1 MAKNSNFLRNKVPP
15 KEWLV
20 WSALIGAIAHMLP
33 KFDFNKIKFAAD
45 SPTFE
50 KAVALYENGK
60 VKNFKGGIGSYSAII
75 EGSKNYNVSIEA
87 RRFGLGYCDCYMGQ
101 NEYLCKH
108 MVALS
113 IYAVLDGKPIT
124 PEDKKLYSEPQC
136 SGKLG
141 ELSKTELVV
150 VKKSISEAI
159 KYIKS
164 YNGPSRVWFA
174 YQASLQE
181 GCNRLSAIVSGLPVS
196 TQVAELIVKMLLRL
210 DKKLCTGVDDSD
222 GAVGGFIHECVETL
236 KEFAQLEKE
245 CINTFELL
253 CKQSTCFGWEDP
265 LVRMYDENKAE

>member
-1 MAKNSNFLRNKVPP
+1 
-15 KEWLV
+15 
-20 WSALIGAIAHMLP
+20 MLP
-33 KFDFNKIKFAAD
+33 KFDFNKIKFATD
-45 SPTFE
+45 SSTFE

-60 VKNFKGGIGSYSAII
+60 VKNFGEGISSYSAII

-101 NEYLCKH
+101 NNYLCKH

-113 IYAVLDGKPIT
+113 IYAVLGGKPIA
-124 PEDKKLYSEPQC
+124 PEDKKLNNEPQC

-141 ELSKTELVV
+141 ELSEAELAEA
-150 VKKSISEAI
+150 KKLISEAI

-196 TQVAELIVKMLLRL
+196 AHTAELIIKMLLRL
-210 DKKLCTGVDDSD
+210 DKKLGAGVDDSD
-222 GAVGGFIHECVETL
+222 GTVGGFIQGCVEVL
-236 KEFAQLEKE
+236 REFAQYNKK
-245 CINTFELL
+245 CINVFELL
-253 CKQSTCFGWEDP
+253 CKQSTCFDWEDP
-265 LVRMYDENKAE
+265 LVRMCDENKA